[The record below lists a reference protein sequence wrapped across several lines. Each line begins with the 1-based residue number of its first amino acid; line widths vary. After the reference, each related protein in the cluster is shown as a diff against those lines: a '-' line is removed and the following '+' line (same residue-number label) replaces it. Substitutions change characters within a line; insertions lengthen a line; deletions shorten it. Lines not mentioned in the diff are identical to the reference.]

1 MRSGWRFEALAG
13 MNFAHGHGRLPHGDV
28 SMRKNAT
35 IQRFQRYRRGDLSP
49 ESGSGRHAGFHFAQA
64 GKGRLL
70 VALFL
75 VVFSIAGTSQPS
87 FQVKHY
93 TRTDYQAGR
102 QNWSIDTDR
111 DGRVYVANN
120 DGLLIYDGTG
130 WGIFRIP
137 GQSIVRAVYVAT
149 DGKIYTGSYESFGCW
164 QKKPDGSYAYKAL
177 NPPGMD
183 SLFHNSEFWKIVECN
198 RKIYFQGFSALFV
211 YDGKQVK
218 PVALPGTVLF
228 LLKARNRLFFQTIGG
243 GVHEISGDRIIP
255 VPGSQSLAQT
265 EVKTILPFGTSD
277 FLIGTTSDG
286 LFRFDGRNVTPW
298 NIPATQLLRNYQINN
313 GLVNGDRLVFGTI
326 VKGLF
331 ILDMKGNVIHHLHE
345 GNALQNNTVLSL
357 SAGSDGSLW
366 AGLDKGI
373 DHIYADGP
381 LDIYQPAGTDL
392 GAVYTAVLK
401 GNTLYV
407 GTNRGVLLFDQ
418 DDTTA
423 SFKYRGFLNGSQGQ
437 VWDLRLV
444 NGTLFC
450 GHTTGTYLIEDDR
463 FRKISGISGGFCLT
477 RLYTDNPDYLV
488 QGTYSSLAVYRRSA
502 RNWEYLKEIRGF
514 IEPSRFLESDHLGN
528 LWAGHATRG
537 LYRLRLSDNSDS
549 VLLKVRYGPHEGLT
563 WNSIGVTRIN
573 NRIVFTTGVRL
584 FTWDDLNKII
594 IPYETLNQGLNGFES
609 AVRIIP
615 QGKDAWWFIRRDDLA
630 LFSLAGDR
638 PRMLEHIFLP
648 MFGIRM
654 VDNYE
659 NAVPLDDNRL
669 LVCLDEGFAIVD
681 RNKMNPSRTQKL
693 RLIFR
698 NIDMIDPSGE
708 HHPVDPSLTGI
719 NIPYSRNSVS
729 ISFSAVNSLMPNQ
742 LYQYSM
748 AGIDAGWSEWSPKN
762 KVTYS
767 RLPAGKYTFRVR
779 TLTGSGNLNETL
791 TLDFTVKPAWYAGTM
806 AWVAYAMAA
815 IAIAVWMRYLVR
827 RRLIRHHERLRREDE
842 ARMALE
848 KQRTEQEI
856 IRLQNEKLQAE
867 VAHKNIQLADS
878 TMAIIRKN
886 ELLIGIK
893 EELDRQRSKLG
904 EGYPQ
909 RYFER
914 LMAMINKNI
923 SDDNDWKIFEA
934 LFDQAHENFFKR
946 LKDAFPDLTQSDLRL
961 CAFLKLNLSSKEIA
975 PLLNISFRG
984 VETRRYRLRRR
995 LSLESDENL
1004 VEFIMQF

>member
-1 MRSGWRFEALAG
+1 M
-13 MNFAHGHGRLPHGDV
+13 
-28 SMRKNAT
+28 
-35 IQRFQRYRRGDLSP
+35 QRFRRYLIWRQPCRAVSWGH
-49 ESGSGRHAGFHFAQA
+49 SGILPASGHQ
-64 GKGRLL
+64 GRLL
-70 VALFL
+70 AVLILIVLGFEGNA
-75 VVFSIAGTSQPS
+75 QPS

-93 TRTDYQAGR
+93 TRAEYQAGR

-130 WGIFRIP
+130 WRIFRIP

-164 QKKPDGSYAYKAL
+164 QKMPDGSLSYKAL

-218 PVALPGTVLF
+218 PIALPGTVLF

-243 GVHEISGDRIIP
+243 GLHEITGDRISP
-255 VPGSQSLAQT
+255 VPGSQSLART
-265 EVKTILPFGTSD
+265 EVKTILPFGTSG

-286 LFRFDGRNVTPW
+286 LFLFDGRNVTPW
-298 NIPATQLLRNYQINN
+298 EVPATPLLRDYQINN
-313 GLVNGDRLVFGTI
+313 GLVSGERLVFGTI

-331 ILDMKGNVIHHLHE
+331 ILDMKGNITHHLHE
-345 GNALQNNTVLSL
+345 GNALQNNTLLSL
-357 SAGSDGSLW
+357 SAAPDGSLW

-373 DHIYADGP
+373 DHIYPDGP

-407 GTNRGVLLFDQ
+407 GTNRGVLLFSH
-418 DDTTA
+418 DDTNA
-423 SFKYRGFLNGSQGQ
+423 LFKYRGFLSGSQGQ

-444 NGTLFC
+444 GGTLFC
-450 GHTTGTYLIEDDR
+450 GHTTGTYLIEGDW

-477 RLYTDNPDYLV
+477 RLYADNPDYLV

-502 RNWEYLKEIRGF
+502 RGWEFLKEIRGF

-537 LYRLRLSDNSDS
+537 LYRLRLSGNSDS
-549 VLLKVRYGPHEGLT
+549 VLSKVRYGPHDGLT
-563 WNSIGVTRIN
+563 WNPIGVTRIN

-609 AVRIIP
+609 AVRIVP

-630 LFSLAGDR
+630 LFSLAGDQ
-638 PRMLEHIFLP
+638 PRMLEHVFLP

-659 NAVPLDDNRL
+659 NAVPLDENRI

-681 RNKMNPSRTQKL
+681 RRKLNQTGTQKP

-698 NIDMIDPSGE
+698 NIDMIDPAGE
-708 HHPVDPSLTGI
+708 HHPVDHTIAGI
-719 NIPYSRNSVS
+719 SIPYSRNSL
-729 ISFSAVNSLMPNQ
+729 SFSFTTVNSLMPNQ
-742 LYQYSM
+742 LYQYMM
-748 AGIDAGWSEWSPKN
+748 AGIDAGWSDWSPKN

-779 TLTGSGNLNETL
+779 TLTGSGNLSATL
-791 TLDFTVKPAWYAGTM
+791 TLDFTVKPAWYAGTV
-806 AWVAYAMAA
+806 AWVAYALAALA
-815 IAIAVWMRYLVR
+815 IALWMRYLVR
-827 RRLIRHHERLRREDE
+827 RRLIRHHERLRQEDE

-848 KQRTEQEI
+848 KQRAEQEI
-856 IRLQNEKLQAE
+856 IRLQNDKLQAE

-946 LKDAFPDLTQSDLRL
+946 LKDAYPDLTQSDLRL